1 MKSTV
6 VKKLVWIRGDVA
18 TAATGVPTIWT
29 VAGDVA
35 TAATGVPTIWTVA
48 IAGIAIK
55 HFAHCRNCDKTF
67 CIEFWSFC
75 GALIFCGLDVYLN
88 LA

>member
-29 VAGDVA
+29 VV
-35 TAATGVPTIWTVA
+35 

-55 HFAHCRNCDKTF
+55 HFA
-67 CIEFWSFC
+67 
-75 GALIFCGLDVYLN
+75 LN
-88 LA
+88 SGRSAER